1 VSQETAAPP
10 VFGKEIVMKP
20 LRITLAVMVFLLLA
34 VSVFAGG
41 KPLELSS
48 AEPADGAVG
57 VPINQFLL
65 LSFSKNVVNFSVT
78 ENNVSCFGLKTSS
91 GEVIEIEIEMGDDQ
105 MDPELKRIVK
115 VIPVSPLRHNHEYNL
130 TISAE
135 LQSKN
140 GEILGEDVIIRFV
153 TGS

>member
-1 VSQETAAPP
+1 
-10 VFGKEIVMKP
+10 MKP

-34 VSVFAGG
+34 ASLFAGG

-57 VPINQFLL
+57 FPINQFLL
-65 LSFSKNVVNFSVT
+65 LAFSKNVVNFSVA
-78 ENNVSCFGLKTSS
+78 ENNVGCFDLKTSS
-91 GEVIEIEIEMGDDQ
+91 GDVIEIEIEMGDDQ

-115 VIPVSPLRHNHEYNL
+115 VIPVSPLEHNREYNL
-130 TISAE
+130 TISGE

-140 GEILGEDVIIRFV
+140 GEILGEDMIIRFV